1 MPAQIHPN
9 ALKPG
14 SGRGG
19 GSSFK
24 RAASQASMSLG
35 SFRKPIAQQ
44 RNERGLRR
52 TVDVAPT
59 DSKHAGKAA
68 WRLYERVA
76 VAGCIWE
83 GMVLIPY
90 LVGMG
95 ERYSPPTLAVALAF
109 DAFYAADLALKAR
122 KLWSDRAL
130 DAAGEDESRCVR
142 ALYVASR
149 LWVEIVACLPL
160 GLTVGAA
167 VDGAINGP
175 TFAAFRLNKVLR
187 ARRLLLHMRRAKNN
201 IRYNWDVMDVG
212 FILVLQLWLQH
223 IFALVWH
230 AASSTQ
236 PGGWVRRYD
245 GAWFLKANPIS
256 TAAKLCNSSLNSSK
270 TNSRVSSAVAT
281 LVVRSRRGSHDAGR
295 SRGGRLT
302 GRRHAVGFFRSGA
315 VSPPLVSEAET
326 PTMSPPW
333 WEEVV
338 RVVPADLTC

>member
-14 SGRGG
+14 SGRG

-59 DSKHAGKAA
+59 DSKHAGKAV

-95 ERYSPPTLAVALAF
+95 ERYSPATLAVALAF
-109 DAFYAADLALKAR
+109 DAFYAVDLALKAR

-245 GAWFLKANPIS
+245 GAWYDAASVAPTTLELYLRAFYWATARAAPPPTPAPGRPKAQRPS
-256 TAAKLCNSSLNSSK
+256 AAP
-270 TNSRVSSAVAT
+270 
-281 LVVRSRRGSHDAGR
+281 RR
-295 SRGGRLT
+295 
-302 GRRHAVGFFRSGA
+302 FR
-315 VSPPLVSEAET
+315 
-326 PTMSPPW
+326 
-333 WEEVV
+333 
-338 RVVPADLTC
+338 

>member
-1 MPAQIHPN
+1 
-9 ALKPG
+9 
-14 SGRGG
+14 
-19 GSSFK
+19 
-24 RAASQASMSLG
+24 
-35 SFRKPIAQQ
+35 
-44 RNERGLRR
+44 
-52 TVDVAPT
+52 
-59 DSKHAGKAA
+59 
-68 WRLYERVA
+68 
-76 VAGCIWE
+76 
-83 GMVLIPY
+83 MVLIPY

-95 ERYSPPTLAVALAF
+95 ERYSPATLAVALAF
-109 DAFYAADLALKAR
+109 DAFYAVDLALKAR

-130 DAAGEDESRCVR
+130 DAAGGDESRCVR

-223 IFALVWH
+223 IWALVWH

-245 GAWFLKANPIS
+245 GAWY
-256 TAAKLCNSSLNSSK
+256 
-270 TNSRVSSAVAT
+270 
-281 LVVRSRRGSHDAGR
+281 DAC
-295 SRGGRLT
+295 LLYT
-302 GRRHAVGFFRSGA
+302 
-315 VSPPLVSEAET
+315 SP
-326 PTMSPPW
+326 SP
-333 WEEVV
+333 
-338 RVVPADLTC
+338 RDS

>member
-59 DSKHAGKAA
+59 DSRHAGKAA

-95 ERYSPPTLAVALAF
+95 ERYSPATLAVALAF
-109 DAFYAADLALKAR
+109 DAFYAVDLALKAR

-130 DAAGEDESRCVR
+130 DATGEDESRCVR

-245 GAWFLKANPIS
+245 GAWYDAASVAPTTLELYLRAFYWA
-256 TAAKLCNSSLNSSK
+256 TARAAPPPTPARSPA
-270 TNSRVSSAVAT
+270 RRPAP
-281 LVVRSRRGSHDAGR
+281 VRR
-295 SRGGRLT
+295 T
-302 GRRHAVGFFRSGA
+302 T
-315 VSPPLVSEAET
+315 PL
-326 PTMSPPW
+326 
-333 WEEVV
+333 
-338 RVVPADLTC
+338 R